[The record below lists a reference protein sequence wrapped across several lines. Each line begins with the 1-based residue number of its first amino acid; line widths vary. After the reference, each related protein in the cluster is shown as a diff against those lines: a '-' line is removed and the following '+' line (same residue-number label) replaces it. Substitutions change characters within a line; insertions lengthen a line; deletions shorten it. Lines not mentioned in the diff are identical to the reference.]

1 MSIHSNNGRRNI
13 ILVTA
18 ATAPVGRSIVEQLV
32 AMGHPVRALTR
43 DPEKAGLPA
52 ETEVVAGDLSD
63 TESLATA
70 FQDVSAVFLLAVVP
84 GFVPP
89 FLKAAKEA
97 GVRRIVFQS
106 SGAVVDSADEQ
117 PNPIAAFHYDI
128 ERQIRESGMGWTFLR
143 LEVASADALQWAFD
157 VPAQIKNGN
166 VVRGP
171 YAEATGSP
179 IHPADFAAVAIV
191 ALTQEEHA
199 GKIYHL
205 TGPASL
211 THCEEV
217 QLIGKALGRSLRYEE
232 LDEER
237 ARAAISPYA
246 PADML
251 FETWKKYTATPAPVT
266 DTVQELTGRSPRS
279 VEAWAADLAAHLQ

>member
-1 MSIHSNNGRRNI
+1 MSIHSTNGRRNI

-52 ETEVVAGDLSD
+52 EAEVVAGDLSD
-63 TESLATA
+63 TESLAAA

-84 GFVPP
+84 GFVPS

-106 SGAVVDSADEQ
+106 SGAVVDGADEQ
-117 PNPIAAFHYDI
+117 LNPIAAFHYDI
-128 ERQIRESGMGWTFLR
+128 ERQIRESGMEWTFLR

-157 VPAQIKNGN
+157 VSAQIKNGD

-191 ALTQEEHA
+191 ALTQDEHA

-251 FETWKKYTATPAPVT
+251 FETWKKYTDTPAPVT
-266 DTVQELTGRSPRS
+266 DTVQELTGRPPHS
-279 VEAWAADLAAHLQ
+279 VEAWAVDLAAHIQ